1 MKKVELFISESS
13 YVSMAG
19 CRANA
24 NNTAMRCNGIAT
36 C

>member
-1 MKKVELFISESS
+1 MGEKRLFISEVS

-24 NNTAMRCNGIAT
+24 NNTAMRCNNMRT